1 MSDNDSTS
9 PPPGAADDMVDR
21 ALVESTATI
30 AAGPRATPQVR
41 PAIGRWGALEC
52 RRKIAGGGFGTVY
65 LAWDPALERDVALKV
80 LQAAGRSEAVIQEAR
95 LLARVRHPNVVTV
108 YGIDEY
114 EGTVGLWMEWVD
126 GLTLTEVVAARG
138 LLGGHEASL
147 IGIDVCRAVAAV
159 HKAGLLHRDIKAQ
172 NVMLEAGG
180 RIVLMD
186 FGAGEIRSAA
196 SLAEPQKIG
205 TPPYLAPELFA
216 GHPATIAS
224 DIYSVGVLL
233 YHLTTGRYPVEGGTF
248 EGLAAAHA
256 RRQTTPVAERRP
268 DLPPPLVHVIED
280 ALALDPARRHRS
292 AWAMEHELLGVVELH
307 NALDET
313 VTHEVSARR
322 RRRIPSVAV
331 LPFENLGPDQD
342 LEYFCNGLAEEL
354 LTALGKVPGLRVAS
368 RTSSYH
374 VTRTET
380 DIRNICRLLEVD
392 SVLEGTVR
400 KAGDRVR
407 ISAQLVS
414 AEDGCHLWSE
424 GYDRSTVDVFAA
436 QDEIARS
443 VVDRLKVTLA
453 EFPRRPLIRQHT
465 QNPRAYQCYLK
476 GRFYWTRRYHGGLK
490 AALEQ
495 FQKAIEEDAGYA
507 MAYAGLADAYSFM
520 GIYSVQRPRTAFAS
534 ASEAV
539 DRALAIDPDLAE
551 AHTSLAS
558 IRLHNDW
565 NWPEAEREFRRALE
579 LDPMQTLPRIYRSW
593 LLVLQGDHGG
603 AAIEARRAQEIEPLS
618 PSVNAGTAHALF
630 LARRYDQAVTECEKS
645 LEVDANF
652 IFAIHL
658 MGMCR
663 AQQSR
668 LKEAI
673 EIGERT
679 VAMSAREPFY
689 LGVLGHYLARNGESD
704 KVHDI
709 LEELAGLANT
719 RYVPPHCQVY
729 IYAGAN
735 DLDRAFEWQAK
746 AYDNGASPF
755 YYFSPLIENLHA
767 DPRHR
772 AHLRQ
777 MGLQRIE

>member
-1 MSDNDSTS
+1 M
-9 PPPGAADDMVDR
+9 ADGS
-21 ALVESTATI
+21 LVESTASM
-30 AAGPRATPQVR
+30 AAGQRTTPELT
-41 PAIGRWGALEC
+41 PAIGRWGALEL
-52 RRKIAGGGFGTVY
+52 RRKIAGGRFGTVY

-80 LQAAGRSEAVIQEAR
+80 LHAAGRSQAVVQEGR

-108 YGIDEY
+108 YGIEEY
-114 EGTVGLWMEWVD
+114 GGTVGLWMEWVD
-126 GLTLTEVVAARG
+126 GLTLTEVVAG
-138 LLGGHEASL
+138 QGVLGGHEASL
-147 IGIDVCRAVAAV
+147 LGIDVCRAVAAD

-172 NVMLEAGG
+172 NVMRESGG

-186 FGAGEIRSAA
+186 FGAGAIRSAD

-205 TPPYLAPELFA
+205 TPLYLAPELFA
-216 GHPATIAS
+216 GHPATIAR
-224 DIYSVGVLL
+224 DISSVGVLL

-248 EGLAAAHA
+248 DAIADAHA
-256 RRQTTPVAERRP
+256 HRRPTPVGERRP
-268 DLPPPLVHVIED
+268 DLPPALVHVIDE

-292 AWAMEHELLGVVELH
+292 AWAMEHALLEVAELH
-307 NALDET
+307 HALDET
-313 VTHEVSARR
+313 VTLEVAARR

-331 LPFENLGPDQD
+331 LPFASLGPDQD

-374 VTRTET
+374 VTQTQT
-380 DIRNICRLLEVD
+380 SIRDICRLLDVD
-392 SVLEGTVR
+392 AALEGTVR

-424 GYDRSTVDVFAA
+424 GYDRSTVDVFGA

-453 EFPRRPLIRQHT
+453 EFPRQPLIRQHT

-534 ASEAV
+534 ASAAV
-539 DRALAIDPDLAE
+539 ERALAIDPDLAE

-565 NWPEAEREFRRALE
+565 NWVEAEREFRRALE

-593 LLVLQGDHGG
+593 LLVLQGDYGG
-603 AAIEARRAQEIEPLS
+603 AAIEARKAQEIEPLS
-618 PSVNAGTAHALF
+618 PSINAGTAHALF
-630 LARRYDQAVTECEKS
+630 LARRYDQAVSECEKS

-652 IFAIHL
+652 IFAIHV
-658 MGMCR
+658 MGM
-663 AQQSR
+663 
-668 LKEAI
+668 
-673 EIGERT
+673 
-679 VAMSAREPFY
+679 
-689 LGVLGHYLARNGESD
+689 
-704 KVHDI
+704 
-709 LEELAGLANT
+709 
-719 RYVPPHCQVY
+719 
-729 IYAGAN
+729 
-735 DLDRAFEWQAK
+735 
-746 AYDNGASPF
+746 
-755 YYFSPLIENLHA
+755 
-767 DPRHR
+767 
-772 AHLRQ
+772 
-777 MGLQRIE
+777 

>member
-1 MSDNDSTS
+1 
-9 PPPGAADDMVDR
+9 
-21 ALVESTATI
+21 LVESTAGI
-30 AAGPRATPQVR
+30 PSEQPATPQLL
-41 PAIGRWGALEC
+41 PATGRWGALEC
-52 RRKIAGGGFGTVY
+52 RRKIAGGSFGTVY
-65 LAWDPALERDVALKV
+65 LAWDPVLEREVALKV
-80 LQAAGRSEAVIQEAR
+80 LRAAGRSHTVIQEGR

-108 YGIDEY
+108 YGVDEH
-114 EGTVGLWMEWVD
+114 EGTVGLWMEWVE
-126 GLTLTEVVAARG
+126 GLTLTQVLAARG

-147 IGIDVCRAVAAV
+147 IGIDVCRALAAV

-180 RIVLMD
+180 RIVVMD
-186 FGAGEIRSAA
+186 FGAGEVRSSD
-196 SLAEPQKIG
+196 SLAEPQTIG
-205 TPPYLAPELFA
+205 TPLYLAPELFA
-216 GHPATIAS
+216 GQPATIAS
-224 DIYSVGVLL
+224 DIYSLGVLL
-233 YHLTTGRYPVEGGTF
+233 YHLMTGRYPVEGGTI
-248 EGLAAAHA
+248 GAIAALHA
-256 RRQTTPVAERRP
+256 RRHMIALSERRP
-268 DLPPPLVHVIED
+268 DLPARLVRIVDD
-280 ALALDPARRHRS
+280 ALARDPARRYRS
-292 AWAMEHELLGVVELH
+292 AGAMEKDLLSVIEIQ
-307 NALDET
+307 NAVDEA
-313 VTHEVSARR
+313 VARQATTR
-322 RRRIPSVAV
+322 TRRRIPSVAV

-354 LTALGKVPGLRVAS
+354 LTGLGKVPGLRVAS

-380 DIRNICRLLEVD
+380 DIKNICRLLDVD
-392 SVLEGTVR
+392 AVLEGTVR

-424 GYDRSTVDVFAA
+424 GYDRGTADVFAV

-443 VVDRLKVTLA
+443 VVDRLKITLS
-453 EFPRRPLIRQHT
+453 EFPRQSLIRQHT

-476 GRFYWTRRYHGGLK
+476 GRFYWTRRYHGGLQ

-507 MAYAGLADAYSFM
+507 LAYAGLADAYTFM

-534 ASEAV
+534 ASAAV
-539 DRALAIDPDLAE
+539 ERALAIDPELAE

-565 NWPEAEREFRRALE
+565 NWPEAELEFRRALE
-579 LDPMQTLPRIYRSW
+579 LDPMQTMPRIYRSW
-593 LLVLQGDHGG
+593 LMVLQGDHAG
-603 AAIEARRAQEIEPLS
+603 AAMEARRAQEIEPLS
-618 PSVNAGTAHALF
+618 PLVNAGAAHALF
-630 LARRYDQAVTECEKS
+630 LARRYDQAIAECEKS
-645 LEVDANF
+645 LEVDPNF
-652 IFAIHL
+652 IFAIHV

-668 LKEAI
+668 LIEAI

-679 VAMSAREPFY
+679 VSMSARAPFY
-689 LGVLGHYLARNGESD
+689 LGVLGHYHARNGATD

-709 LEELAGLANT
+709 LEELAGLAGS
-719 RYVPPHCQVY
+719 RYVPPHCQAY

-735 DLDRAFEWQAK
+735 DLDQAFAWQAK
-746 AYDNGASPF
+746 AYDDGASPF
-755 YYFSPLIENLHA
+755 YYFSPLIENLHV

-772 AHLRQ
+772 ADLRR
-777 MGLQRIE
+777 MGLNI